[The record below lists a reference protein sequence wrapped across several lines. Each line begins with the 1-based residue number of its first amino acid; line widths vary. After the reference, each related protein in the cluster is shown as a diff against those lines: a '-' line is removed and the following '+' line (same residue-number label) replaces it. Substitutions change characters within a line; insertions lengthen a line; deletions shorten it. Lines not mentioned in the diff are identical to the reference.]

1 MAPDDTTFSWPD
13 VLSALLAGTDLTAVQ
28 TSWAMD
34 RIMTGEATS
43 AQLAGF
49 AVALRAKGET
59 AQEIAGLAASM
70 LAHSVPVHVAG
81 RAVDIVGTGGDRSNT
96 VNISTMSAIVT
107 AAAGATVVKHGG
119 RAASSKCGAADLL
132 EGLGVPIML
141 GPAAVAATVAQVG
154 IGFCFAQV
162 YHPSM
167 RFAGPARRELGIPT
181 FFNVLGPLTNPA
193 RPVASAIGCGNVA
206 MAPVMAG
213 VFADRGSEVL
223 VFRGDDGLDELTTTT
238 TSTVWVVRDGAVTT
252 ETVDPVRLGIA
263 QADPADLVGGE
274 VAFNVEVAR
283 RLFDGGLGPVRDAVM
298 LNSAAAIAVHAGL
311 SGDLES
317 DLAAGLLRAGDAL
330 DSGSCAAVLSRWVE
344 LGSSSPAE
352 PLEPLPIP

>member
-1 MAPDDTTFSWPD
+1 MLTT
-13 VLSALLAGTDLTAVQ
+13 LLEGSDLTTAE
-28 TSWAMD
+28 SAWAMD
-34 RIMTGEATS
+34 SIMSGEATP

-59 AQEIAGLAASM
+59 AAEISGLAASM
-70 LAHSVPVHVAG
+70 LDHSVPVKIPG

-96 VNISTMSAIVT
+96 VNISTMSAVVV

-119 RAASSKCGAADLL
+119 RAASSRCGAADLL
-132 EGLGVPIML
+132 EALDVPIML
-141 GPAAVAATVAQVG
+141 GPEAVAVTVSEVG

-193 RPVASAIGCGNVA
+193 RPAASAIGCGNSA

-213 VFADRGSEVL
+213 VFAERGSEVL

-238 TSTVWVVRDGAVTT
+238 TSSVWVVKDGTVGTAI
-252 ETVDPVRLGIA
+252 VDPSRLGIPRA
-263 QADPADLVGGE
+263 EPRDLVGGE
-274 VAFNVEVAR
+274 VAVNVAAAR
-283 RLFDGGLGPVRDAVM
+283 RLFGGGFGPVRDAVV

-311 SGDLES
+311 GPDLEA
-317 DLAAGLLRAGDAL
+317 DLASGLRRAGDAL
-330 DSGSCAAVLSRWVE
+330 DSGAAAGLLARWVE
-344 LGSSSPAE
+344 VGRSL
-352 PLEPLPIP
+352 L

>member
-1 MAPDDTTFSWPD
+1 MSSAEPTFTWSE
-13 VLSALLAGTDLTAVQ
+13 VLTALLAGADLTAVQ

-59 AQEIAGLAASM
+59 AQEISGLAASM
-70 LAHSVPVHVAG
+70 LAHSVPVRVPG
-81 RAVDIVGTGGDRSNT
+81 RTVDIVGTGGDRSNT
-96 VNISTMSAIVT
+96 VNISTMSAVVT

-119 RAASSKCGAADLL
+119 RAASSRCGAADLL

-141 GPAAVAATVAQVG
+141 GPDAVATTVDEVG
-154 IGFCFAQV
+154 IGFCFAPV

-193 RPVASAIGCGNVA
+193 RPAASAIGCGNPA

-213 VFADRGSEVL
+213 VFAGRAAEVL

-238 TSTVWVVRDGAVTT
+238 TSTVWIVRDGAVTMDV
-252 ETVDPVRLGIA
+252 VDPVRLGISLS
-263 QADPADLVGGE
+263 QAADLVGGE
-274 VAFNVEVAR
+274 VAFNVAVAR
-283 RLFDGGLGPVRDAVM
+283 RLFDGGIGPVRDAVL

-317 DLAAGLLRAGDAL
+317 DLASGLQRAGQAL
-330 DSGSCAAVLSRWVE
+330 DSGGCAALLDRWVE
-344 LGSSSPAE
+344 VGHRLAAAH
-352 PLEPLPIP
+352 

>member
-1 MAPDDTTFSWPD
+1 
-13 VLSALLAGTDLTAVQ
+13 
-28 TSWAMD
+28 
-34 RIMTGEATS
+34 MTGEATS

-59 AQEIAGLAASM
+59 AQEISGLAASM
-70 LAHSVPVHVAG
+70 LAHSVPVRVPG
-81 RAVDIVGTGGDRSNT
+81 RTVDIVGTGGDRSNT

-132 EGLGVPIML
+132 EGLGVSIML
-141 GPAAVAATVAQVG
+141 GPDAVAATAVQVG

-167 RFAGPARRELGIPT
+167 RFAGPARGELGIPT

-193 RPVASAIGCGNVA
+193 RPAASAIGCGNPL

-213 VFADRGSEVL
+213 VFADRGAEVL

-238 TSTVWVVRDGAVTT
+238 TSTVWVVRGGEVTT
-252 ETVDPVRLGIA
+252 EVLDPVRLGIA
-263 QADPADLVGGE
+263 RASGAELVGGD
-274 VAFNVEVAR
+274 VAFNVGVAR
-283 RLFDGGLGPVRDAVM
+283 RLFDGGTGAVRDAVL

-311 SGDLES
+311 SGDLEA
-317 DLAAGLLRAGDAL
+317 DLDVGLRRAAAAL
-330 DSGSCAAVLSRWVE
+330 DTGECAAVLARWVD
-344 LGSSSPAE
+344 LGSRLAAAR
-352 PLEPLPIP
+352 

>member
-1 MAPDDTTFSWPD
+1 VTFTWPD
-13 VLSALLAGTDLTAVQ
+13 VLSTLLDGSDLTSTQ

-34 RIMTGEATS
+34 RIMTGEATP

-70 LAHSVPVHVAG
+70 LAHSVPVVVPG
-81 RAVDIVGTGGDRSNT
+81 RTVDIVGTGGDRANT
-96 VNISTMSAIVT
+96 VNISTMAAIVT

-141 GPAAVAATVAQVG
+141 GPDAVAATVAEVG

-193 RPVASAIGCGNVA
+193 RPAASAIGCGNAA

-213 VFADRGSEVL
+213 VFADRGAEVL

-238 TSTVWVVRDGAVTT
+238 TSTVWVVREGVVSSTV
-252 ETVDPVRLGIA
+252 VDPARLGIA
-263 QADPADLVGGE
+263 TADRSDLLGGE

-283 RLFDGGLGPVRDAVM
+283 RLFDGAPGAVRDAVV
-298 LNSAAAIAVHAGL
+298 LNAAAAIAVHAGL
-311 SGDLES
+311 TGDLDA
-317 DLAAGLLRAGDAL
+317 DLTAGLERAARAL
-330 DSGSCAAVLSRWVE
+330 DSGATAALLHRWVE
-344 LGSSSPAE
+344 VGSA
-352 PLEPLPIP
+352 LVA

>member
-1 MAPDDTTFSWPD
+1 MTFTWPD
-13 VLSALLAGTDLTAVQ
+13 VLSTLLDGSDLTSTQ

-49 AVALRAKGET
+49 AIALRAKGET
-59 AQEIAGLAASM
+59 AQEISGLAASM
-70 LAHSVPVHVAG
+70 LAHSVPVSIPG
-81 RAVDIVGTGGDRSNT
+81 RTVDIVGTGGDRANT
-96 VNISTMSAIVT
+96 VNISTMAAIVT

-141 GPAAVAATVAQVG
+141 GPDAVAATVAAVG

-193 RPVASAIGCGNVA
+193 RPAASAIGCGNAA
-206 MAPVMAG
+206 MAPVIAG
-213 VFADRGSEVL
+213 VFADRGAEVL

-238 TSTVWVVRDGAVTT
+238 TSTVWVVREGGVSSTV
-252 ETVDPVRLGIA
+252 VDPGRLGIPR
-263 QADPADLVGGE
+263 ADPSELRGGE

-283 RLFDGGLGPVRDAVM
+283 RLFDGAPGPVRDAVV
-298 LNSAAAIAVHAGL
+298 LNAAAAIAVHAGL
-311 SGDLES
+311 TGDLDA
-317 DLAAGLLRAGDAL
+317 DLTLGLERAVGAL
-330 DSGSCAAVLSRWVE
+330 DSGATATLLDRWVE
-344 LGSSSPAE
+344 VGNALVA
-352 PLEPLPIP
+352 